1 MQVLGFILL
10 LLLDVRAHIP
20 NQPSFGS
27 GPTRVPSGA
36 PPVRAVTAFF
46 IKAAF
51 VGTLVWLAVR
61 LVSSFAG
68 TGGV

>member
-27 GPTRVPSGA
+27 GPTGVPSGA

-51 VGTLVWLAVR
+51 VGTLVWLAAR
-61 LVSSFAG
+61 LAMGFL
-68 TGGV
+68 